1 MRLEHGL
8 RGFVLAVLLAA
19 SIAAHAED
27 ESAIALAEGPGR
39 DQVRA
44 ACSSC
49 HSLDYIVMNSPFLDR
64 AAWQKTVDKMV
75 KVMGAPLSDEQ
86 ISTIVAYLD
95 RHYGE
100 SRDLTG
106 GP

>member
-1 MRLEHGL
+1 MRLERGL
-8 RGFVLAVLLAA
+8 RFVALAALLAPTVAALANDETGIVLA
-19 SIAAHAED
+19 D
-27 ESAIALAEGPGR
+27 GPGR
-39 DQVRA
+39 EQVQA

-75 KVMGAPLSDEQ
+75 KVMGAPLSDEEVA
-86 ISTIVAYLD
+86 TIVAYLD
-95 RHYGE
+95 RHYGK
-100 SRDLTG
+100 SRNQTG